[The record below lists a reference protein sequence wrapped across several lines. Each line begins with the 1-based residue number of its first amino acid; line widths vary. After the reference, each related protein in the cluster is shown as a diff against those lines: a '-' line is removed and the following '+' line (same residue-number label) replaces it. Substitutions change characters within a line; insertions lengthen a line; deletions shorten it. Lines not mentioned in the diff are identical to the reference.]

1 MAESRASDREA
12 ADREAEALAM
22 LANGAG
28 TAYAA
33 QQLATAHGLSLR
45 QARRYV
51 RLAALE
57 LCEPATALELDVQA
71 SIGLHRLELIAGRA
85 MEAGDDGTAIR
96 ATRAHSASLAQFR
109 KAIEGGKPRRIH
121 LRGRSNPVP
130 PDELQPGDTEL
141 PF

>member
-1 MAESRASDREA
+1 MADSRATDQEA
-12 ADREAEALAM
+12 IDREAEALAM

-33 QQLATAHGLSLR
+33 QQLAMAHGLSLR

-57 LCEPATALELDVQA
+57 LCEPATALELDTQA
-71 SIGLHRLELIAGRA
+71 MVGLHRLELIAGRA
-85 MEAGDDGTAIR
+85 MESGDDGTAIR

-109 KAIEGGKPRRIH
+109 KAVEGGKPRRIH
-121 LRGRSNPVP
+121 LKGRTNPVP
-130 PDELQPGDTEL
+130 PDEQQPEDTTL

>member
-1 MAESRASDREA
+1 MAETRATDQEA
-12 ADREAEALAM
+12 IDREAEALAM

-57 LCEPATALELDVQA
+57 LCEPATALELDTQA
-71 SIGLHRLELIAGRA
+71 MVGLHRLELIAGRA
-85 MEAGDDGTAIR
+85 MESGDDGTAIR
-96 ATRAHSASLAQFR
+96 ATRAHSASLTQFR
-109 KAIEGGKPRRIH
+109 KAVEGGKPRRIH

-130 PDELQPGDTEL
+130 PDEQQPDDTTL

>member
-1 MAESRASDREA
+1 MAETRANDREA

-33 QQLATAHGLSLR
+33 QQLATTHGLSLR

-57 LCEPATALELDVQA
+57 LVEPATALELDIQA
-71 SIGLHRLELIAGRA
+71 SIGLHALSLIMGRA

-96 ATRAHSASLAQFR
+96 AARAHASSLAQFR

-121 LRGRSNPVP
+121 LRGRTNPVP
-130 PDELQPGDTEL
+130 PDEQQPQDTTL